1 MLVASGVSN
10 SATPW
15 TVAHQAPLPMGFSRQ
30 DYLRVGNHCL
40 LQGIFLIQGLN
51 SGLLY
56 CRQILYHLPPRKA
69 QEVTNTALLVN
80 SEWPWQ
86 RRRDKP
92 SQVSL
97 THSFND
103 YDGWVDG

>member
-10 SATPW
+10 TATPW
-15 TVAHQAPLPMGFSRQ
+15 TVAHQAPLPMEFSRQ

-51 SGLLY
+51 IGLLY

-69 QEVTNTALLVN
+69 QEVTNTVLLVN

-97 THSFND
+97 IHSMTMM
-103 YDGWVDG
+103 GG